1 MSQRAWLTKD
11 SIPTS
16 RIDCVINLPD
26 SETWRA
32 DLLGAL
38 LLLAKAENWEQF
50 ETLTPQ
56 EMADEWLEVLLD
68 FEEFGCFMIPVG
80 TILAFGGN
88 SAPSG
93 FLLCNGETFSRS
105 DFARLFDV
113 IGVSFGVGNGTTT
126 ANLPDLR
133 GNVLVGLSP
142 TDADFDAVGHT
153 DGEKFHQLNSSE
165 LATHTHTQDSHN
177 HTQNSHNHTQNAH
190 THDAHFT
197 GAGALT
203 VRSLETTTV
212 GQLGADL
219 IPAKTAVN
227 QATTPTNQ
235 AATAV
240 NQNSGSNIPHNNLQP
255 YIVCNFIIK
264 F

>member
-11 SIPTS
+11 SIPSS

-56 EMADEWLEVLLD
+56 EMADEWLEVLLE

-80 TILAFGGN
+80 TILAFGG
-88 SAPSG
+88 SVAPSG
-93 FLLCNGETFSRS
+93 FFMCDGDIFNRA
-105 DFARLFDV
+105 DFARLFDI
-113 IGVSFGVGNGTTT
+113 IGEDFGVGNGTTT
-126 ANLPDLR
+126 ANLPDFR
-133 GNVLVGLSP
+133 GKVPVGVSV
-142 TDADFDAVGHT
+142 AQVAFDAIGNTGGAMEHT
-153 DGEKFHQLNSSE
+153 LNTSE
-165 LATHTHTQDSHN
+165 MPTHNHTQDSHN
-177 HTQNSHNHTQNAH
+177 HTQNSHNHTQTAH

-197 GAGALT
+197 GSGSLT

-219 IPAKTAVN
+219 IPSKVAVN

-235 AATAV
+235 ATTAT
-240 NQNSGSNIPHNNLQP
+240 NQSTGTGTPHNNLQP
-255 YIVCNFIIK
+255 YLTVNYIIK
-264 F
+264 Y